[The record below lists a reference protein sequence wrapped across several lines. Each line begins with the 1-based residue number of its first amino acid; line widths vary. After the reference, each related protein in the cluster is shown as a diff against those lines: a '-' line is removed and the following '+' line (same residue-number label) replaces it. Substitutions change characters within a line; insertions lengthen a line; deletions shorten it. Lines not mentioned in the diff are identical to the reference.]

1 MRYSIEPRERRY
13 IKRYGFLSFARNF
26 GNKYGK
32 KLMNT
37 AIKTGANFNCKY
49 SKKLTDT
56 AIKTGKDFAPTAGKR
71 IVPKSAET
79 TGDLIGNKIADK
91 ITSVSKKSQNN
102 EIQSTE
108 VNNEIPKERYNSPKE
123 RQQIID
129 KLRLI

>member
-1 MRYSIEPRERRY
+1 MHYSIEPRERRY
-13 IKRYGFLSFARNF
+13 IKGYSFLSFARNF

-32 KLMNT
+32 KLMST
-37 AIKTGANFNCKY
+37 VIKTGANFNSKY
-49 SKKLTDT
+49 GKKLTDT
-56 AIKTGKDFAPTAGKR
+56 AIKTGKDFAMTAGKK
-71 IVPKSAET
+71 IVHKSAEA

-91 ITSVSKKSQNN
+91 IESASKKLQKE

-108 VNNEIPKERYNSPKE
+108 VNNEIPKERYISPKQ